1 MYNKVS
7 VIGDKDSV
15 TALKVV
21 GAEIFNAD
29 TAEEARELVKRLTRE
44 KFAVVFITEQLAVQ
58 IADTLQKAK
67 SQPFPAIVPIP
78 VSSNSNGFGMDG
90 IKKDVEKA
98 LGTDILF
105 NKEDK

>member
-1 MYNKVS
+1 MYNKVG

-15 TALKVV
+15 AALKVV

-29 TAEEARELVKRLTRE
+29 NAEQARELVKKLSHD

-58 IADTLQKAK
+58 IADTLNKAK

-78 VSSNSNGFGMDG
+78 TSFNSNGFGMDG

-105 NKEDK
+105 NEEDK